1 MLAIRAHVYLRPAHL
16 GSSGARRGAVAANSR
31 LRLTRRPWATWA
43 LSPVSR
49 LVVTHSPRYRLRE
62 SPEAKADAPSPWKY
76 GPDGAQWEPERPA
89 RQQTSPQQVTPYPPN
104 EVPER
109 CRPRTKQPHTPCG
122 RKSQGHLFESGWPE
136 ILVFY
141 FYIFFHSSPASGC
154 AASLG
159 LLILFVFLP
168 RGLLFPARL
177 VLVPPLRPLLVVPAP
192 LWVLLWL
199 VEASAGLPRVLVRGR
214 AVLLQVPIS
223 FRAASAGW

>member
-1 MLAIRAHVYLRPAHL
+1 MAIRAHVYLRPAHL

-76 GPDGAQWEPERPA
+76 GPDGAQWEPARPA

-109 CRPRTKQPHTPCG
+109 CRPRTKQPHTPVAGNHRVTCSNPVG
-122 RKSQGHLFESGWPE
+122 RNFWFSM
-136 ILVFY
+136 
-141 FYIFFHSSPASGC
+141 SGC
-154 AASLG
+154 APSLG
-159 LLILFVFLP
+159 LLTLFVFLP

-214 AVLLQVPIS
+214 AMLLQVPIS
-223 FRAASAGW
+223 FRAASAGWQVTV